1 MTSMSTTAGP
11 HARPQARPRAR
22 ADARPAIPPGAPPAE
37 RAAHVDDEAASAHG
51 AAGASTKAPAHA
63 GSERVESARL
73 FVRRTARSLDALS
86 DALDESFARAVT
98 LLDGARRIVVT
109 GVGKSGLVGAKIAAT
124 LSSTGSPSH
133 FLHATEAAHGD
144 LGIVTEEDA
153 VLAIS
158 NSGDSTELGPIV
170 AYCRRF
176 SVPLIGV
183 TSKRRSSLGR
193 RADVLLVLPPE
204 PEAGPI
210 ASAPM
215 TSTTMTLVLG
225 DALAAALIEAKG
237 FRPEDFHKFHPGGKL
252 GAQTMR
258 LSRLIEEAGQ
268 AEDGNP
274 RAGPHPM
281 SVVAVTLDASVEEV
295 IDAIGYGGRGIVGVR
310 DEEAGR
316 IVGIVTDGD
325 IRRAVPAM
333 RGGAELRAADIMHRD
348 PIHLRDTA
356 LVADALA
363 TCEENR
369 ISGVFVT
376 DADDRVRAVVH
387 IQDLLRVGAI

>member
-1 MTSMSTTAGP
+1 MVGGVSAPMMSALTPLRPSPSTAG
-11 HARPQARPRAR
+11 RPS
-22 ADARPAIPPGAPPAE
+22 
-37 RAAHVDDEAASAHG
+37 AATSEAASG
-51 AAGASTKAPAHA
+51 RSDA
-63 GSERVESARL
+63 GSDVPADMPAAERLERARH
-73 FVRRTARSLDALS
+73 FVRRTANSLDALS
-86 DALDESFARAVT
+86 DALDGSFDEAVD
-98 LLDGARRIVVT
+98 LLAGARRIVVT
-109 GVGKSGLVGAKIAAT
+109 GVGKSGHIGAKIAAT

-144 LGIVTEEDA
+144 LGIVTDEDV

-158 NSGDSTELGPIV
+158 NSGDSTELAPIV
-170 AYCRRF
+170 TYCRRF
-176 SVPLIGV
+176 SVPMVGI

-210 ASAPM
+210 PSAPM

-225 DALAAALIEAKG
+225 DALASALSEAKG
-237 FRPEDFHKFHPGGKL
+237 FQPEDFHKFHPGGKL
-252 GAQTMR
+252 GVQTMR

-268 AEDGNP
+268 GEDGRP
-274 RAGPHPM
+274 HAGPHPM
-281 SVVAVTLDASVEEV
+281 SVVAVMPDASIEEV

-310 DEEAGR
+310 DGDGAGR
-316 IVGIVTDGD
+316 VIGIITDGD
-325 IRRAVPAM
+325 IRRAVPLM
-333 RGGAELRAADIMHRD
+333 RSGGALTAADVMHRD

-376 DADDRVRAVVH
+376 DRDDRVRAVVH
-387 IQDLLRVGAI
+387 IQDLLRAGAI